1 MFVNQSAV
9 EINKQ
14 SEARIAVVGCT
25 AVRRSVHLF
34 QQLTVGFENG
44 QGRALGVGAHVET
57 ISLKKKDIVSTNNG
71 CRIYVDIMT
80 G

>member
-14 SEARIAVVGCT
+14 PERRIAVVGCT

-44 QGRALGVGAHVET
+44 QGRAKGVGADVET
-57 ISLKKKDIVSTNNG
+57 ISLKNKRY
-71 CRIYVDIMT
+71 C
-80 G
+80 